1 MQNKLR
7 TAAVVL
13 AALVLAIGTYLAYE
27 KYSRRSH
34 VVTMMR
40 DAAARLHTVLQAQA
54 GDSAKVDLE
63 AHATAI
69 EGYASMLRR
78 MNTASFTPLADAADD
93 YLVTAREIA
102 RRTVQMQ
109 RSRAAV
115 ASELDALGAHMKSD
129 RGAAAWTGEAVR
141 LKQALDKDFREYR
154 LAVEAYR
161 MLLDS
166 FAASQAKVAPY
177 VEDLPLIEDA
187 LVKNA
192 AVKALATYSAAE
204 QNMKQ
209 VTDLSAYAGRR

>member
-7 TAAVVL
+7 IATVVV

-34 VVTMMR
+34 VMTMVR

-54 GDSAKVDLE
+54 GDGAKIDLE

-69 EGYASMLRR
+69 EGYAGTLRR

-93 YLVTAREIA
+93 YLITAREIA
-102 RRTVQMQ
+102 RRSVEIQ
-109 RSRAAV
+109 RTGAAV
-115 ASELDALGAHMKSD
+115 RSESEALGAHIRND

-161 MLLDS
+161 TLLGS
-166 FAASQAKVAPY
+166 YGASQATVATY
-177 VEDLPLIEDA
+177 VEGLPLIEDA
-187 LVKNA
+187 FVKDA
-192 AVKALATYSAAE
+192 GAKALATYTAAE

-209 VTDLSAYAGRR
+209 VTDLGAYAGRR